1 MRETFEYGGCW
12 LTFRRDG
19 KAPGIWQIARRAR
32 GSVVYVSTRTRDYE
46 QAKGEL
52 IAYVE
57 LQNAKGKQDPDAAKV
72 VPLLVTYWRE
82 RGEKKLRPA
91 QIASS
96 IRQFIGFLM
105 QDELGPAATVAQM
118 TPEVFRRFQAWRMGP
133 HSYRVPFE
141 GKDYEHTSSGVNGES
156 VQRNFDD
163 LSAAFRHHEREGRI
177 PIGPRVPRVE
187 QDLRSEPRD
196 LHLSY
201 AQLGAMIGYARALPD
216 KTLLRFML
224 LMLATCARSEVA
236 ALFDPAKQYN
246 LETGIIDLHPDG
258 RKRTH
263 KRNAL
268 VPAIEPLKPIL
279 DEWAADGAKPSK
291 SRKKAWR
298 TMRSALGLPDAVLPT
313 TIRHTVATNLRNDR
327 VSPAGVISEFM
338 GHVDLTATTKR
349 YAKLN
354 PEYLADIKP
363 GLTTIW
369 QRAMEAADAWGRDH
383 RVTTGTRGDKLAVV
397 ERAGK
402 C

>member
-1 MRETFEYGGCW
+1 MLIQYWNDE
-12 LTFRRDG
+12 
-19 KAPGIWQIARRAR
+19 
-32 GSVVYVSTRTRDYE
+32 GS
-46 QAKGEL
+46 
-52 IAYVE
+52 
-57 LQNAKGKQDPDAAKV
+57 
-72 VPLLVTYWRE
+72 
-82 RGEKKLRPA
+82 KKLRPA
-91 QIASS
+91 QIESS
-96 IRQFIGFLM
+96 LRQFIGFLK
-105 QDELGPAATVAQM
+105 QDELGPAATVSQI
-118 TPEVFRRFQAWRMGP
+118 TPSVFRRFQAWRMGP
-133 HSYRVPFE
+133 HSYSVVWK
-141 GKDYEHTSSGVNGES
+141 GKTYKHDSDGVNGES

-163 LSAAFRHHEREGRI
+163 LSAAFRYHEREGHI
-177 PIGPRVPRVE
+177 PLGPRVPRVA
-187 QDLRSEPRD
+187 QKDRSEPRD
-196 LHLSY
+196 LHLTY

-216 KTLLRFML
+216 KTLLRFIL

-246 LETGIIDLHPDG
+246 PNTGIIDLHPEG
-258 RKRTH
+258 RMRTH

-268 VPAIEPLKPIL
+268 VPAIKPLKPIL
-279 DEWAADGAKPSK
+279 TEWTADGAKPSK

-298 TMRSALGLPDAVLPT
+298 TMRSALGLPDVVLPT

-349 YAKLN
+349 YAKLD

-369 QRAMEAADAWGRDH
+369 QRAMEAADAWERGH